1 MGAYYFLICLLPSLP
16 SVPGEKMPLPF
27 PELSRMIRRHIRS
40 EDDPLLRSHLA
51 VIDAANFE
59 NLEQGRDLFLEG
71 GTVSR
76 EDLEAGRNLP
86 DFIRAF
92 LEEKERGIRRAH
104 VHDRLWE
111 LCYEALLELAGKT
124 GCRYLLD
131 HVPWEIELR
140 NRLAALRLREKGGN
154 VEEHAVLPGIRN
166 FDFTSL
172 LSQIEGQKNPLAVE
186 RYLDGERLKQI
197 YHCQGNDP
205 FSLDALLAY
214 VSRAMICNRWE
225 RLQEPYDMKNFL
237 YGGG

>member
-16 SVPGEKMPLPF
+16 SAPGERLPLPF
-27 PELSRMIRRHIRS
+27 SELSRMIRRHIQPA
-40 EDDPLLRSHLA
+40 DDALLKGHLS

-71 GTVSR
+71 GALSR
-76 EDLEAGRNLP
+76 EDLEMRRNLP
-86 DFIRAF
+86 EFIRAF
-92 LEEKERGIRRAH
+92 LDEKERGIRRAH

-111 LCYEALLELAGKT
+111 LCYGALLELAGKA

-131 HVPWEIELR
+131 YVPWEIELR
-140 NRLAALRLREKGGN
+140 NRLTALRLMENGGN
-154 VEEHAVLPGIRN
+154 AEEHSVLPELRG
-166 FDFTSL
+166 FDFTVL

-205 FSLDALLAY
+205 FSLDALLAF
-214 VSRAMICNRWE
+214 VSRAMIYGRWE
-225 RLQEPYDMKNFL
+225 RLQEPYDMNNFL